1 MNAIVNARLPR
12 VFIDIEA
19 EQDYWQDWYH
29 NLPGAAAARGLAA
42 YWPVIG
48 AVYDVYINH
57 PGWDSDR
64 AQARYALCAAV
75 QLQGLSE
82 RQASEVFSQVW
93 GRISGE
99 RLGRAALERTA
110 QARAARPYAA

>member
-1 MNAIVNARLPR
+1 MKNATINTRLPR

-19 EQDYWQDWYH
+19 EQEYWQDWYQ
-29 NLPGAAAARGLAA
+29 NLPGAAAARGFAA

-48 AVYDVYINH
+48 AVYDVYINY

-64 AQARYALCAAV
+64 AQARYARCAAV
-75 QLQGLSE
+75 QLLGLSE

-99 RLGRAALERTA
+99 RLGRAALERTV
-110 QARAARPYAA
+110 RPYAA

>member
-1 MNAIVNARLPR
+1 MNACISTRLPR

-29 NLPGAAAARGLAA
+29 NLPGAAAARGFAF

-48 AVYDVYINH
+48 AVYDIYINH

-64 AQARYALCAAV
+64 AQARYALSAAV
-75 QLQGLSE
+75 QAQGLSE
-82 RQASEVFSQVW
+82 REASEVFSQVW

-99 RLGRAALERTA
+99 RLGRAALERIA
-110 QARAARPYAA
+110 QPYAA

>member
-1 MNAIVNARLPR
+1 MNAIFNARLPR
-12 VFIDIEA
+12 VCIDIQA
-19 EQDYWQDWYH
+19 EQDYWQDWFH
-29 NLPGAAAARGLAA
+29 NLPGAAAARGFAA

-48 AVYDVYINH
+48 AVYDIYINH

-75 QLQGLSE
+75 QLQGLDQ

-99 RLGRAALERTA
+99 RLGRAALERLA
-110 QARAARPYAA
+110 QRLAV

>member
-1 MNAIVNARLPR
+1 MNAIFNTRLPR
-12 VFIDIEA
+12 LFIDIEV
-19 EQDYWQDWYH
+19 EQDYWRDWYH
-29 NLPGAAAARGLAA
+29 NLPGAAAARSFAA

-75 QLQGLSE
+75 QLQGLDH

-110 QARAARPYAA
+110 HPYAA

>member
-1 MNAIVNARLPR
+1 MNTFFNARLPR
-12 VFIDIEA
+12 MFIDIEA
-19 EQDYWQDWYH
+19 EQDYWQEWFH
-29 NLPGAAAARGLAA
+29 NLPQAAAARSFHA

-48 AVYDVYINH
+48 AVYDIYINH

-75 QLQGLSE
+75 QLQGLSDRE
-82 RQASEVFSQVW
+82 ASEVFSQVW

-99 RLGRAALERTA
+99 RLGRAALESS
-110 QARAARPYAA
+110 ARRHAA